1 MKQPIILG
9 VLFALA
15 LSATGQPLLAEDMPA
30 WQIALQGQLLAEKQ
44 CNLNY
49 LTNVK
54 VQELGAITSIEARAH
69 CINGQAYD
77 VRSMSGTTKFDI
89 RECGMT
95 VC

>member
-1 MKQPIILG
+1 MKQSIILG
-9 VLFALA
+9 ALFALA
-15 LSATGQPLLAEDMPA
+15 LSATSQPLLAEDMPV

-89 RECGMT
+89 KECGMS

>member
-1 MKQPIILG
+1 MKQSIILG
-9 VLFALA
+9 ALFALA
-15 LSATGQPLLAEDMPA
+15 LSAASQPLLAEDMPA

-89 RECGMT
+89 KECGMS

>member
-1 MKQPIILG
+1 MTQSIILG
-9 VLFALA
+9 ALFALA
-15 LSATGQPLLAEDMPA
+15 LSAASQPLLAEDMPA

-54 VQELGAITSIEARAH
+54 VQELGAITSVEARAH

-89 RECGMT
+89 RECGMS

>member
-1 MKQPIILG
+1 MKQSIILG
-9 VLFALA
+9 ALFALA
-15 LSATGQPLLAEDMPA
+15 LSAASQPLLAEDMPA

-54 VQELGAITSIEARAH
+54 VQELGAITSVEARAH

-89 RECGMT
+89 RECGMS

>member
-1 MKQPIILG
+1 MTQSIILG
-9 VLFALA
+9 ALFALA
-15 LSATGQPLLAEDMPA
+15 LSAISQPLLAEDMPA

-89 RECGMT
+89 KECGMS

>member
-1 MKQPIILG
+1 MKQLITGSAML
-9 VLFALA
+9 VLAISMA
-15 LSATGQPLLAEDMPA
+15 SQPLRAEEIPA
-30 WQIALQGQLLAEKQ
+30 WQLALQSQLLAEKQ

-49 LTNVK
+49 MTNVK

-69 CINGQAYD
+69 CVNGQAYD
-77 VRSMSGTTKFDI
+77 VRSMSGTNKFDI

>member
-1 MKQPIILG
+1 MKQSIIFAA
-9 VLFALA
+9 LFALA
-15 LSATGQPLLAEDMPA
+15 LSAAGQPLLAEKVPA
-30 WQIALQGQLLAEKQ
+30 WQIALQSQLLTEKQ

-54 VQELGAITSIEARAH
+54 IKDLGAITSIAARAH

-77 VRSMSGTTKFDI
+77 VQSMHGTTKFEI
-89 RECGMT
+89 RECGMS

>member
-1 MKQPIILG
+1 MKQSIILG
-9 VLFALA
+9 ALFALA
-15 LSATGQPLLAEDMPA
+15 LSAASQPLLAEDMPA

-54 VQELGAITSIEARAH
+54 VQQLGAITSIEARAH

-77 VRSMSGTTKFDI
+77 VRSMSGTTRFDI